1 MSDTKDNNVASLI
14 AGIVIGA
21 AATYLLTNPE
31 GKKLK
36 ENLLKE
42 GALLLEKVTHEV
54 EETKEKV
61 QEVQEEVKS
70 TAEATQKVIETAS
83 EEIAQVAQ
91 AIPTQIE
98 EIQKKGRR
106 LFFHKRPTPPATES

>member
-1 MSDTKDNNVASLI
+1 MSDTKDNNFAALL
-14 AGIVIGA
+14 AGVIVGA

-36 ENLLKE
+36 EKLLKE
-42 GALLLEKVTHEV
+42 GASLLEKVTQDV
-54 EETKEKV
+54 QETKEKI
-61 QEVQEEVKS
+61 QEVQEEVQS

-91 AIPTQIE
+91 AIPAQIE

-106 LFFHKRPTPPATES
+106 LFFHKRPPTTNES